1 MRVSISLPCYGRPK
15 RTIRSI
21 ENICNQ
27 TINGWEALVVGDG
40 CPIMQDYLDSNYFSD
55 LIYESKKMGNILDI
69 SNLTENKG
77 GHGYYITNMNIERAK
92 GKYLTFFANDDE
104 ILPNHLESYLSGIE
118 NTNYDF
124 VYFDSFIEPYNGNRI
139 AELRFGGIGHSEL
152 IIKTEFLKKMPPHT
166 PEYGHDWHLIDSMM
180 KLSEGGYSKSNNKPT
195 YIVKALGDNRTDTI
209 D

>member
-139 AELRFGGIGHSEL
+139 A
-152 IIKTEFLKKMPPHT
+152 
-166 PEYGHDWHLIDSMM
+166 
-180 KLSEGGYSKSNNKPT
+180 
-195 YIVKALGDNRTDTI
+195 
-209 D
+209 